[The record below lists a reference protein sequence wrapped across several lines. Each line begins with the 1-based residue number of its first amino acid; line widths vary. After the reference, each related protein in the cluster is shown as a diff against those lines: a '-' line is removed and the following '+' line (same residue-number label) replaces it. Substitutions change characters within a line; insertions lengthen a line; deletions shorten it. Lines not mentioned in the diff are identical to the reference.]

1 MTRRITTILMLC
13 MLLLAATAE
22 GQLSGRIEGN
32 ALVVSWQVPA
42 GDCELTVSQGD
53 WPVCVRNVSGG
64 AGSLTLPLSDAT
76 GRFRLR
82 LKHACGCWTAE
93 VAGKS
98 PEPTES
104 PTARPTEAPTPVP
117 TEAPTPA
124 PTEAPTVAPTKAP
137 APTPTAKPTQ
147 APAPRPTQV
156 SVVNRESLAGQV
168 IAEVNAERAKR
179 GLGTLRESSELT
191 RAACVRAGEIV
202 RKFSH
207 TRPDGTKWSTVS
219 GSAYAENIARGQN
232 TADKVM
238 AAWMS
243 SSTGHRENILRES
256 YGSIGVCAFKYDGVM
271 YWVQLFGK

>member
-1 MTRRITTILMLC
+1 MTRKITAILMLC
-13 MLLLAATAE
+13 VLLLAAVAE
-22 GQLSGRIEGN
+22 GQLSGRLDGN

-53 WPVCVRNVSGG
+53 WPVCVRKVSGG
-64 AGSLTLPLSDAT
+64 AGSLTVPLSDAT

-82 LKHACGCWTAE
+82 LKHTCGSWTAE
-93 VAGKS
+93 VSGKA
-98 PEPTES
+98 PK
-104 PTARPTEAPTPVP
+104 PTEAP
-117 TEAPTPA
+117 
-124 PTEAPTVAPTKAP
+124 APTKAP
-137 APTPTAKPTQ
+137 AAKPTQ
-147 APAPRPTQV
+147 APASKPTQV
-156 SVVNRESLAGQV
+156 SVVNREGLAEQV
-168 IAEVNAERAKR
+168 IAQVNQERTKR
-179 GLGTLRESSELT
+179 GLGALRQSSELT

-232 TADKVM
+232 SVDKVM

-243 SSTGHRENILRES
+243 SSTGHRENILRAS